1 MRMRSLA
8 LTLAQRRRIEMLA
21 QLAGRTPRSMLRF
34 VLRDG
39 LEATEQDVRET
50 IEADEDID
58 RNGAIPHGKVM
69 ARARATVERY
79 AAKRRPKAA

>member
-1 MRMRSLA
+1 MRSLA
-8 LTLAQRRRIEMLA
+8 LTPTQRRRIEKLA
-21 QLAGRTPRSMLRF
+21 QLAGRTPQSMLRF

-39 LEATEQDVRET
+39 LDATEQDVRET

-58 RNGAIPHGKVM
+58 RNGAISHRKVM
-69 ARARATVERY
+69 VRARATIERH

>member
-1 MRMRSLA
+1 MRSLA

-21 QLAGRTPRSMLRF
+21 RLAGRTPRSMLRF
-34 VLRDG
+34 ILRDG

-50 IEADEDID
+50 IAADEDID
-58 RNGAIPHGKVM
+58 RNGAVPHGKVM
-69 ARARATVERY
+69 ARARATVERH

>member
-1 MRMRSLA
+1 MRMGSLA
-8 LTLAQRRRIEMLA
+8 LTPGQRRRIEKLA
-21 QLAGRTPRSMLRF
+21 RLAGRTPKSMLRF

-39 LEATEQDVRET
+39 LEAIEQDVRET

-58 RNGAIPHGKVM
+58 RNGAIPQGEVM
-69 ARARATVERY
+69 ARARATVERH

>member
-1 MRMRSLA
+1 MRSLA
-8 LTLAQRRRIEMLA
+8 LTPAQRRRVEKLA
-21 QLAGRTPRSMLRF
+21 RLAGRTPQSMLRF

-39 LEATEQDVRET
+39 IEATEHDVRET

-69 ARARATVERY
+69 ALARATVERH

>member
-1 MRMRSLA
+1 MRSLA
-8 LTLAQRRRIEMLA
+8 LTPGQRRRIEKLA

-39 LEATEQDVRET
+39 LEATERDVRET

-58 RNGAIPHGKVM
+58 RNGSIPHGKVM

>member
-1 MRMRSLA
+1 MRSLA
-8 LTLAQRRRIEMLA
+8 LTPGQRRRIEKLA
-21 QLAGRTPRSMLRF
+21 LLAGRTPRSMLRF

-39 LEATEQDVRET
+39 LDATEQDVRET
-50 IEADEDID
+50 IDADEDID

-69 ARARATVERY
+69 AQARATIERH

>member
-1 MRMRSLA
+1 MRSLE
-8 LTLAQRRRIEMLA
+8 LTPAQRRRIERLA
-21 QLAGRTPRSMLRF
+21 QLAGRTPQSMLRF

-39 LEATEQDVRET
+39 LDATEQDVRET

-58 RNGAIPHGKVM
+58 RNGAIPHRKVM
-69 ARARATVERY
+69 ARARATIERH